1 MAKGITSGAQRLMEN
16 FLSSVEGR
24 SALYDEEMNLI
35 WTNYREFFDK
45 FDLKKINEETPIRNE
60 SSFSADIDGSQ
71 EVLSIT
77 PVYKS
82 LRTISAYVCVIR
94 SSYEVYKLMN
104 KTAIAAFT
112 NNMMEKNKD
121 KLERLAELNAKVGEA
136 VRENENTEEINDL
149 IMEQKRLL
157 VAMRNETKYCIDTC
171 YNEVNSNKINC
182 NPSMMFKSLCEDAE
196 ESFRDLG
203 RKVNFSGESRDY
215 YITENSTALA
225 TAFLHLLRSHML
237 LSPLKS
243 TVSISTYYEA
253 SGSFCVS
260 VKSKLVSLDKIS
272 KINRIDNADNIDDI
286 DNTDNIDNIDYTDKA
301 DNTGER
307 VLITARAYREL
318 AKKVILFDYN
328 GSFECSDDNKNMQ
341 TVFKFP
347 VLKKNRGPV
356 LTTSNSWYLDKN
368 KRVLH
373 AYMMD
378 IIEHEIGELE
388 HAKMESSRKKKLAKH
403 E

>member
-24 SALYDEEMNLI
+24 SALYDEDMNLI
-35 WTNYREFFDK
+35 WTNFHEFFDK
-45 FDLKKINEETPIRNE
+45 FDLKKTNEETPIRIE

-71 EVLSIT
+71 AVLSIT

-94 SSYEVYKLMN
+94 DSYEVYKLMN

-112 NNMMEKNKD
+112 NNMMEKNAY
-121 KLERLAELNAKVGEA
+121 KLERLAELNANIGEA
-136 VRENENTEEINDL
+136 VRGNESAEEINDL

-157 VAMRNETKYCIDTC
+157 VSMRNEARYCIDTC
-171 YNEVNSNKINC
+171 YNEVDSNEINC
-182 NPSMMFKSLCEDAE
+182 NLSMMFRSLCKDAE

-203 RKVNFSGESRDY
+203 RKVSFTGESRDY
-215 YITENSTALA
+215 YIIENSKALV
-225 TAFLHLLRSHML
+225 TAFLHLLRSHLL

-243 TVSISTYYEA
+243 PVNISTYYEA
-253 SGSFCVS
+253 NGNFCIS
-260 VKSKLVSLDKIS
+260 VKTKLAPIDK
-272 KINRIDNADNIDDI
+272 
-286 DNTDNIDNIDYTDKA
+286 TD
-301 DNTGER
+301 ES
-307 VLITARAYREL
+307 VLTTSRAYREL
-318 AKKVILFDYN
+318 AKKVVLFDYN
-328 GSFECSDDNKNMQ
+328 GSFECSGDDKNMQ

-356 LTTSNSWYLDKN
+356 LTTSNSWYLN
-368 KRVLH
+368 ERNRILH
-373 AYMMD
+373 TYMID
-378 IIEHEIGELE
+378 IIEQEIGELE

>member
-24 SALYDEEMNLI
+24 AALYDEEMNLI
-35 WTNYREFFDK
+35 WTNYHEFFDK
-45 FDLKKINEETPIRNE
+45 FDLKKTNEETPIRIE
-60 SSFSADIDGSQ
+60 SSFSADIDGSRA
-71 EVLSIT
+71 VLSIT

-94 SSYEVYKLMN
+94 DSYEVYKLMN

-112 NNMMEKNKD
+112 NNMMEKNAY
-121 KLERLAELNAKVGEA
+121 KLERLAELNANIGEA
-136 VRENENTEEINDL
+136 VRGNESSEEINDL

-157 VAMRNETKYCIDTC
+157 VSMRNEAKYCIDTC
-171 YNEVNSNKINC
+171 YNEVDSNEVNC
-182 NPSMMFKSLCEDAE
+182 NLSMMFRSLCKDAE

-203 RKVNFSGESRDY
+203 RKVNFTGESRDY
-215 YITENSTALA
+215 YIIENSKALV
-225 TAFLHLLRSHML
+225 TAFLHLLRSHLL

-243 TVSISTYYEA
+243 PVNISTYYEA
-253 SGSFCVS
+253 NGSFCIS
-260 VKSKLVSLDKIS
+260 VKTKLVPIDK
-272 KINRIDNADNIDDI
+272 
-286 DNTDNIDNIDYTDKA
+286 TD
-301 DNTGER
+301 ES
-307 VLITARAYREL
+307 VITTSRAYREL

-328 GSFECSDDNKNMQ
+328 GSFECSDDDKNMQ

-356 LTTSNSWYLDKN
+356 LTTSNSWYLN
-368 KRVLH
+368 ERNRILH
-373 AYMMD
+373 TYMMD
-378 IIEHEIGELE
+378 IIEQEIGELE

>member
-35 WTNYREFFDK
+35 WTNYHEFFDI
-45 FDLKKINEETPIRNE
+45 FDLKKINEETPIRIE
-60 SSFSADIDGSQ
+60 SSFSTDIDGNQ

-104 KTAIAAFT
+104 KTAIAAFS
-112 NNMMEKNKD
+112 NNMMEKNIN
-121 KLERLAELNAKVGEA
+121 KLERLVGLNAYIAEA
-136 VRENENTEEINDL
+136 VRFEEIDDFL
-149 IMEQKRLL
+149 MEQKRLL
-157 VAMRNETKYCIDTC
+157 VSMRNETKYYMDTC
-171 YNEVNSNKINC
+171 YNHVNSNEINC
-182 NPSMMFKSLCEDAE
+182 NPSMMFRSLCEDAE

-203 RKVNFSGESRDY
+203 RKITFSGESRDY

-225 TAFLHLLRSHML
+225 TAFLHLLRSHLL

-243 TVSISTYYEA
+243 NLNISTYYEA
-253 SGSFCVS
+253 GGSFCVS
-260 VKSKLVSLDKIS
+260 VKSKLVSLDKLS
-272 KINRIDNADNIDDI
+272 RINKTDNADNADNIGDI
-286 DNTDNIDNIDYTDKA
+286 DNTDNI

-356 LTTSNSWYLDKN
+356 LTTSNSWYLDKK

-373 AYMMD
+373 TYMMD